1 MTMLEKR
8 FYPRQ
13 EIAEIVGITNL
24 KDRHFAEKVRRY
36 LDNRGYE
43 YEYSTRGANITRL
56 PQTAEEQLA
65 FLLRDSL
72 GLDVQ
77 INAYDFACFIK
88 AFSVIRGFD
97 SMPWASRT
105 AFFNQHFNN
114 EVSQATLQ
122 RWIAR
127 LTEKDKDQDETTQNM
142 MRFKK
147 GALWRTF
154 KDEDG
159 SKVQVWV
166 DPDTDEYREYCEK
179 RSELLIGF
187 SNADK
192 QTRKDMWGAMVQKLY
207 PEYGVYY
214 YCPQFVMNALGEHAE
229 EISRLVA
236 QVMAE
241 RQEGNK

>member
-1 MTMLEKR
+1 M
-8 FYPRQ
+8 
-13 EIAEIVGITNL
+13 
-24 KDRHFAEKVRRY
+24 
-36 LDNRGYE
+36 
-43 YEYSTRGANITRL
+43 S
-56 PQTAEEQLA
+56 
-65 FLLRDSL
+65 
-72 GLDVQ
+72 
-77 INAYDFACFIK
+77 
-88 AFSVIRGFD
+88 
-97 SMPWASRT
+97 
-105 AFFNQHFNN
+105 
-114 EVSQATLQ
+114 
-122 RWIAR
+122 IAR
-127 LTEKDKDQDETTQNM
+127 LTEKDTNQNETTQNM

-179 RSELLIGF
+179 RSELLVGF